1 MFHKILLIFLML
13 TTLFENENSD
23 EVSNNDLKAYVHE
36 YVQQYLKFHEYFIS
50 YEDCPSKCF
59 CSFIYE
65 KDHIFTL
72 QILECSIT
80 GRIHE
85 LPWSFIKFPEL
96 IVEQLSINFGL
107 FNQISN
113 YLFENYTKLK
123 ELNMSYNNLAI
134 IPNNSFIYFKELVIL
149 DLSKNKITN
158 LSSDSFY
165 GLKKLKELDLGG
177 NQITV
182 IQDWLFNSTIELK
195 RLKIGNNRLKSINNK
210 IFKNLF
216 DIEEIYLDHNQI
228 ESLEKD
234 FFNETNY
241 LQILDISDNL
251 IHTVDGLFDN
261 LDLLKSLNLK
271 NNRLKSISKDTFNK
285 LINLEELN
293 LANNQ
298 ISEISKDLFHTH
310 LRSLR
315 EINLSNNK
323 LIEIEMWPLYLS
335 NIQYINLSNN
345 SIQKFSNNF
354 GWYFEKEAPN
364 LKPLKSSAVVDLQY
378 NNIKY
383 FDDRTIQQYG
393 ICSFSSYENFM
404 INYLHVFRI
413 DNNPIQCNY
422 SNSQRLILDTIELVK
437 KKLLK
442 RTEQIFKAKCSDKI
456 FEGKCM
462 LYFEHCN
469 NNNANYLYATHCS
482 K

>member
-1 MFHKILLIFLML
+1 MLDKILLIFLIL
-13 TTLFENENSD
+13 NTLFENENSD
-23 EVSNNDLKAYVHE
+23 DVPNNDLNAYAHE
-36 YVQQYLKFHEYFIS
+36 YVQKYLRYFTYFILHK
-50 YEDCPSKCF
+50 DCPSKCLCTF
-59 CSFIYE
+59 NNQKDFIV
-65 KDHIFTL
+65 TL
-72 QILECSIT
+72 QILNCST
-80 GRIHE
+80 RSKIHE
-85 LPWSFIKFPEL
+85 LPSSFIKFPEL
-96 IVEQLSINFGL
+96 TVEELSINFGL

-123 ELNMSYNNLAI
+123 ELNMSNNNIEI
-134 IPNNSFIYFKELVIL
+134 IPNNSFIYLKELVVL

-158 LSSDSFY
+158 LSSTSFY
-165 GLKKLKELDLGG
+165 GLKKLHELDLGG
-177 NQITV
+177 NQITE

-195 RLKIGNNRLKSINNK
+195 KLKIGNNRLKSINNK

-251 IHTVDGLFDN
+251 INTVNGLFDN

-271 NNRLKSISKDTFNK
+271 NNRLKSISKDTFKK

-298 ISEISKDLFHTH
+298 ISKISKDLFHTH

-335 NIQYINLSNN
+335 NIQYINMNNN

-354 GWYFEKEAPN
+354 EWYYEKEASN
-364 LKPLKSSAVVDLQY
+364 LKPLNSSAVIDLQY
-378 NNIKY
+378 NYIKY
-383 FDDRTIQQYG
+383 FDDRIIQQYG
-393 ICSFSSYENFM
+393 ICSTSSYENFI

-413 DNNPIQCNY
+413 DNNPIQCNC

-469 NNNANYLYATHCS
+469 RNNPNYLYATHCS